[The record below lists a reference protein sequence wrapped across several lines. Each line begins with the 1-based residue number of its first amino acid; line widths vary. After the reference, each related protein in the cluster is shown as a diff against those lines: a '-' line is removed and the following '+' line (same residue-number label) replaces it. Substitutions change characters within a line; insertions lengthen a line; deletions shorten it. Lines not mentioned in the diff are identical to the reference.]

1 MFFSVIWLVVVVAI
15 IVVTIKKN
23 AQQNTRPGQQR
34 PMQQRPMQQAPM
46 QQWPGQQG
54 TMATGRPPQP
64 QPVGGVR
71 GTVQQATR
79 GYGGAGTQ
87 ADIMARARQNVTTY
101 AQDTTMTELEQS
113 HGHSARVSST
123 GVMEYQQAQREAHP
137 HDAAHVAAELD
148 AREGMSMDMVEDL
161 MVKGYDAKLS
171 YERDFV
177 AEAMDMINGF
187 IYQ

>member
-1 MFFSVIWLVVVVAI
+1 
-15 IVVTIKKN
+15 
-23 AQQNTRPGQQR
+23 
-34 PMQQRPMQQAPM
+34 
-46 QQWPGQQG
+46 
-54 TMATGRPPQP
+54 
-64 QPVGGVR
+64 
-71 GTVQQATR
+71 
-79 GYGGAGTQ
+79 
-87 ADIMARARQNVTTY
+87 MARARQNVTTY

-123 GVMEYQQAQREAHP
+123 GVMEYQQAQKEAHP

-148 AREGMSMDMVEDL
+148 AREGMSMHMVADL
-161 MVKGYDAKLS
+161 MVKGFDAKLS

>member
-46 QQWPGQQG
+46 QQ
-54 TMATGRPPQP
+54 RPM
-64 QPVGGVR
+64 
-71 GTVQQATR
+71 QQAPMQQWS
-79 GYGGAGTQ
+79 GQQ
-87 ADIMARARQNVTTY
+87 ADIMARARQNVATY
-101 AQDTTMTELEQS
+101 AGDTTMAELEQS

-123 GVMEYQQAQREAHP
+123 GVMEYQQAQKEAHP